1 MRAFTA
7 ISLLVCPLAAVADDW
22 PCWRGPNHNGIS
34 AENGW
39 VDSWP
44 REGPKTLW
52 RANVGTGFCT
62 VAVAGGRLFTIGN
75 KDDIDTVHC
84 LDAESGKPIWQ
95 HSYPAPTDP
104 NLFEGGPTA
113 TPTVDGDHVY
123 TLSRQGDLFCFAA
136 ATGNVVWSQNV
147 IKEAKQRV
155 PSWGLAGS
163 PLVHQSLLLLNLGDA
178 GVALEKRT
186 GKVVWNSEVKDPGY
200 SSPVPFRRG
209 GQWFAVIS
217 CEDAYVA
224 VNIETGKELWRI
236 DWPTNY
242 GVNAAD
248 PIVSGDEVFLS
259 SGYNK
264 GCGLFKT
271 SDGQPTAVWQNKN
284 LRNQIN
290 SSVLV
295 DGFLYGID
303 GDTASRTRLRCV
315 DLKTGATR
323 WEEESVGCGSLT
335 AAAGRLIILS
345 DRGELVIAKASPDK
359 FQAIARAKVLEG
371 KCWTVPVLAN
381 GRIYCR
387 NADGEVVCLDVRK

>member
-1 MRAFTA
+1 
-7 ISLLVCPLAAVADDW
+7 
-22 PCWRGPNHNGIS
+22 
-34 AENGW
+34 
-39 VDSWP
+39 
-44 REGPKTLW
+44 
-52 RANVGTGFCT
+52 
-62 VAVAGGRLFTIGN
+62 
-75 KDDIDTVHC
+75 
-84 LDAESGKPIWQ
+84 
-95 HSYPAPTDP
+95 
-104 NLFEGGPTA
+104 
-113 TPTVDGDHVY
+113 
-123 TLSRQGDLFCFAA
+123 
-136 ATGNVVWSQNV
+136 
-147 IKEAKQRV
+147 
-155 PSWGLAGS
+155 
-163 PLVHQSLLLLNLGDA
+163 
-178 GVALEKRT
+178 
-186 GKVVWNSEVKDPGY
+186 
-200 SSPVPFRRG
+200 
-209 GQWFAVIS
+209 
-217 CEDAYVA
+217 
-224 VNIETGKELWRI
+224 
-236 DWPTNY
+236 
-242 GVNAAD
+242 
-248 PIVSGDEVFLS
+248 VFLS

-345 DRGELVIAKASPDK
+345 DRGELVIAKASPER

-387 NADGEVVCLDVRK
+387 NADGELVCLDVRK